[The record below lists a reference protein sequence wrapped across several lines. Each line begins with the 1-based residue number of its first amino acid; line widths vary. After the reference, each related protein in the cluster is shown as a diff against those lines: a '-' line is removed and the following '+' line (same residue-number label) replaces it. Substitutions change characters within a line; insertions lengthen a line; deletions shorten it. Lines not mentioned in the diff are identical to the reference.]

1 MTEVIQCL
9 DMNKKKNAVA
19 LGTIVV
25 LAAMLIV
32 GCGSNKEEKEPK
44 AVKDNTDTSAEE
56 TTNNNKVIHVGYSSS
71 GYPLAYKDEDGNLTG
86 YELEVLKLADEQL
99 DNYTFEYSEATQD
112 ALYAGLTAGKY
123 DLVVSNAFYTEERAE
138 KFILPDNPFGA
149 SLVGMILRKDQ
160 DQVKTF
166 EDAAKK
172 NLSLAPILA
181 GDGLYYVIYQFNE
194 ENQDQQIKLE
204 ATDNTNAFIDSV
216 SWVAEGRY
224 DFAAWPKNYWEQIVK
239 SNDGTLH
246 EYFDQVQFVEC
257 RSVYTYPVISKEN
270 EDLAKTISPIFKALY
285 EDGTLTDLSK
295 QFYGYDAFQYASE

>member
-1 MTEVIQCL
+1 MTMVIPCMI
-9 DMNKKKNAVA
+9 MNKKKIIVTLIMIAV
-19 LGTIVV
+19 LS
-25 LAAMLIV
+25 AMLLV
-32 GCGSNKEEKEPK
+32 ACGSNKEEKKSK
-44 AVKDNTDTSAEE
+44 AVKDKTDIST
-56 TTNNNKVIHVGYSSS
+56 IHVGYSSS

-160 DQVKTF
+160 KQVKTF
-166 EDAAKK
+166 EDAAAKK
-172 NLSLAPILA
+172 LSLAPILA

-194 ENQDQQIKLE
+194 ENQDKQIKLE

-239 SNDGTLH
+239 SSDGTLH
-246 EYFDQVQFVEC
+246 EYYDQVQFVEC
-257 RSVYTYPVISKEN
+257 RSVYTYPVISKDNKE
-270 EDLAKTISPIFKALY
+270 LAKSISPIFKKLY
-285 EDGTLTDLSK
+285 EEGTLTELSE